1 VHPTVKLDWAVRT
14 ATLPI
19 VSGLVLATLY
29 SAGRLSAGAVA
40 VAALYT
46 LAWPHVAYLLARRSP
61 NSKMA
66 EQRNLLVDSFLFGGW
81 AAAMHFSLWPSVL
94 VASGIHA
101 GNLSV
106 GGLRHAA
113 RGIAAMIVGGA
124 LVGWATGFP
133 VDLASSP
140 LVTALS
146 CVGIFLYMSVFAY
159 GSHVGSRRAVHGRK
173 ALEERSRV
181 VQEKSALLEQAI
193 EDAEAANT
201 AKSAFLA
208 NMSHELRTPL
218 NAIIGYSEMLIE
230 EAEDEGDTA
239 PVADLQ
245 RIRTS
250 GKHLLGLIN
259 EVLDLS
265 KIEAGKMELSPEEI
279 DVEGLL
285 AEVAA
290 TARPLVEKQRN
301 RFEVEA
307 AEGVE
312 TLTADPVRLRQI
324 LLNLVSNAAK
334 FTEDGTIRV
343 AVGPSTIGNRPVVL
357 FRVIDTGIG
366 MTEEQ
371 QARLFQP
378 FMQADRN
385 TSVKYGG
392 TGLGL
397 ALSRRFCRM
406 MGGDI
411 LAESQPGY
419 GSMFMFWLPAIPPD
433 GVHGAAG
440 ALPGAQTVLVV
451 EDDAATREMLS
462 RWLERE
468 GFAVLRAADGESGL
482 AQVEAAP
489 PALIIL
495 DLLLPGI
502 DGWEF
507 LERLRG
513 GAESPAMPI
522 VVLTSRDLNDADR
535 RRLGPGVGPVLQKG
549 VDLRDEVIDA
559 VHRTLSR
566 TAVPA

>member
-1 VHPTVKLDWAVRT
+1 VHPTVKLDWAVRMV
-14 ATLPI
+14 ALPI
-19 VSGLVLATLY
+19 VAGVVVASLHSV
-29 SAGRLSAGAVA
+29 GRLSGGILLL
-40 VAALYT
+40 VAAYALV
-46 LAWPHVAYLLARRSP
+46 WPQVAYFLASRSR
-61 NSKMA
+61 NSKGA
-66 EQRNLLVDSFLFGGW
+66 EQSNLLVDSFFMGGW
-81 AAAMHFSLWPSVL
+81 SAAMHFSLWPSVL
-94 VASGIHA
+94 IAAGVHA

-113 RGIAAMIVGGA
+113 RGLAAIVVGGA
-124 LVGWATGFP
+124 LVGWTTGFSF
-133 VDLASSP
+133 DLTST
-140 LVTALS
+140 LEVTALS
-146 CVGIFLYMSVFAY
+146 GLGIFLYMSVYAY
-159 GSHVGSRRAVHGRK
+159 GSHVQSRRAVHGHK
-173 ALEERSRV
+173 ALEERSRL

-201 AKSAFLA
+201 AKSSFLA

-245 RIRTS
+245 RIRSS
-250 GKHLLGLIN
+250 GKHLLELIN

-279 DVEGLL
+279 HVEGLL
-285 AEVAA
+285 AEVAS
-290 TARPLVEKQRN
+290 TARPLVEKHRN
-301 RFEVEA
+301 RFQVEV
-307 AEGVE
+307 AEGIE
-312 TLTADPVRLRQI
+312 TLTADPTRLRQI
-324 LLNLVSNAAK
+324 LFNLVSNAAK
-334 FTEDGTIRV
+334 FTEDGTIHVTADR
-343 AVGPSTIGNRPVVL
+343 STIGSRPVVL
-357 FRVIDTGIG
+357 FRVMDTGIG

-378 FMQADRN
+378 FMQADRS

-419 GSMFMFWLPAIPPD
+419 GSVFMFWLPATPPD
-433 GVHGAAG
+433 GGFGAAG

-451 EDDAATREMLS
+451 EDDTATREMLS

-482 AQVEAAP
+482 AQLETAR

-502 DGWEF
+502 DGWGF
-507 LERLRG
+507 LERMRG
-513 GAESPAMPI
+513 GGETPGLPV

-549 VDLRDEVIDA
+549 VHLRDEVIDA

-566 TAVPA
+566 AAVPA